1 MTVSVAS
8 GTLRARGNAALLLLA
23 RYGIYVAL
31 VLMCAIGALIS
42 GSFLTI
48 TNILSIA
55 LSVGYVGFVAIGMA
69 FVVIGGSLIDLS
81 IPGVIAAAGLIA
93 LSTEQTVG
101 PVPAILIAIVVG
113 CFVGL
118 VNGTAVGYFRANAI
132 LVTYAAQIII
142 LGISQA
148 VAGSGNIYAHGAVF
162 NWLGNATIGR
172 VPLVLPILAVALL
185 VAYVTLHRSTFG
197 RQVFA
202 TGGGYQASRVAG
214 IPVRRIVM
222 TTFVISGALAAVTG
236 VLMSTALGSAQDT
249 IGTGYEFSAITAVA
263 IGGTSLF
270 GGEGTIGRV
279 LAGVLVVGVLDDLL
293 ILAGVSINAQG
304 LVEGVIIIGA
314 VALDV
319 ALRRVRTR

>member
-1 MTVSVAS
+1 
-8 GTLRARGNAALLLLA
+8 
-23 RYGIYVAL
+23 
-31 VLMCAIGALIS
+31 
-42 GSFLTI
+42 
-48 TNILSIA
+48 
-55 LSVGYVGFVAIGMA
+55 
-69 FVVIGGSLIDLS
+69 
-81 IPGVIAAAGLIA
+81 
-93 LSTEQTVG
+93 
-101 PVPAILIAIVVG
+101 
-113 CFVGL
+113 
-118 VNGTAVGYFRANAI
+118 
-132 LVTYAAQIII
+132 
-142 LGISQA
+142 
-148 VAGSGNIYAHGAVF
+148 
-162 NWLGNATIGR
+162 
-172 VPLVLPILAVALL
+172 
-185 VAYVTLHRSTFG
+185 
-197 RQVFA
+197 
-202 TGGGYQASRVAG
+202 
-214 IPVRRIVM
+214 M